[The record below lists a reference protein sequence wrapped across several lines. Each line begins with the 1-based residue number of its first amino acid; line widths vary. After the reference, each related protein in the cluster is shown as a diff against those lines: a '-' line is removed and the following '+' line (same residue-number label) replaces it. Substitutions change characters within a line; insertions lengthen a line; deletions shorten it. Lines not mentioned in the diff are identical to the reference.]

1 VERPENSREM
11 HLVPA
16 TEEIIDRKEL
26 SKRSNISE
34 PTVIRWEKK
43 KMIPAMRIGSAVRY
57 N

>member
-1 VERPENSREM
+1 M